1 VSESE
6 AITGIGQIAALLGA
20 DPLFV
25 AQVAALTIFIGV
37 MVLIVSEKVH
47 RTLAALMGAALV
59 LALGI
64 LPFSEENLAEHVDF
78 NTLGV
83 LVGMMLFV
91 SVAKKSGLFEFLAV
105 KSAKLVKGD
114 PWLIMLS
121 LMIITAIL
129 SALLDNVT
137 TVLLIGPMTFMI
149 CRELRLDPVPFF
161 ITQIIASNVGGTA
174 TLIGDPPNIMIG
186 SAAHLTFI
194 DFVLVDAPIVVVI
207 LAATAAVFYFLY
219 GRKLQVEGE
228 HLDGIM
234 KLNENEA
241 IIDKS
246 LFIKSIVMIC
256 VVALAFG
263 LHGALGL
270 ESSVIALSAAAVMM
284 LIGRQNIEETIL
296 GVEWTT
302 IGFFGG
308 LFIVVG
314 GMVQTGLIGM
324 FADFLV
330 NATHGQ
336 EVLAILLILIASAII
351 SAILDNIPF
360 VATMIPV
367 LITMGDSGIDVVP
380 LWWALSLGACLG
392 GNGTLIGASAN
403 VVLSGISNREGY
415 PLTFIRF
422 LKVGAPMMA
431 LSIVISGIYL
441 VLRFT

>member
-1 VSESE
+1 V
-6 AITGIGQIAALLGA
+6 TGIAQITALFGA
-20 DPLFV
+20 EPVFI
-25 AQVAALTIFIGV
+25 AQVAALVIFIGV

-47 RTLAALMGAALV
+47 RALASLIGAALV
-59 LALGI
+59 FGLGI
-64 LPFSEENLAEHVDF
+64 MPFSEESLAEHVDF

-91 SVAKKSGLFEFLAV
+91 SVVKKSGLFEFLAI
-105 KSAKLVKGD
+105 KSAKMVKGN
-114 PWLIMLS
+114 PWLIMLI
-121 LMIITAIL
+121 LIIITACL

-137 TVLLIGPMTFMI
+137 TVLLIGPMTVMI
-149 CRELRLDPVPFF
+149 CRELGLDPIPYF
-161 ITQIIASNVGGTA
+161 ITQIIASNIGGTA

-194 DFVLVDAPIVVVI
+194 DFILVDAPVAVI
-207 LAATAAVFYFLY
+207 ILTAMVMVFYFLY
-219 GRKLQVEGE
+219 GHKLQIDSE
-228 HLDGIM
+228 HLDSIM
-234 KLNENEA
+234 KLNEKET
-241 IIDKS
+241 ITDKL
-246 LFIKSIVMIC
+246 LFVKSIVMIC
-256 VVALAFG
+256 VLAVAFG
-263 LHGALGL
+263 LHGALRL
-270 ESSVIALSAAAVMM
+270 ETSVIALSAAAVMM
-284 LIGRQNIEETIL
+284 LIGRQDIEEIIF

-314 GMVQTGLIGM
+314 GMVQSGLIGM
-324 FADFLV
+324 FADFLL
-330 NATHGQ
+330 NATQGQ
-336 EVLAILLILIASAII
+336 EIVAILVILIASAII

-367 LITMGDSGIDVVP
+367 LITMGESGIDVIP

-403 VVLSGISNREGY
+403 VVLSGISSRQGY

-431 LSIVISGIYL
+431 LSIAISAIYL
-441 VLRFT
+441 VLRFG